1 MTLERETPIASQQ
14 LYLGDAE
21 GAFASAL
28 QALAAERASTR
39 LWAGDA
45 TLFSDDPA
53 HAASVATRLG
63 WLRSPTAMQREQE
76 QLTQFAREAHDRG
89 LRRALVLGM
98 GGSALC
104 PEVLAKVHV
113 ASSGALTLRV
123 LDTTDPTAVLE
134 AARFAEP
141 EQTLFIV
148 ASKSGSTI
156 EVSALEAFFF
166 ERAKQALGAGAAQ
179 HFIAITDPQSPLAE
193 LANVRGYARVFE
205 NDPNIGGRYSA
216 LSHFGLVPAAL
227 AGVSLKAL
235 LESTEAMVARCS
247 PEVPDAE
254 NPGLRLG
261 AFIGG
266 LAHAGRDKLS
276 LIASPEVA
284 PLGAWIEQL
293 VAESTGKQGV
303 GVVPVDQ
310 EPLAEAASYGAD
322 RAFVYLRYGAQGEPS
337 AKERVTA
344 LDARVEQLIA
354 AGHPVA
360 RIDLT
365 ATHEL
370 GGEFFRWEIATSLAS
385 ARLRVNPFDEPNVT
399 EAKRET
405 ARFIQELIEQ
415 GALPERPGLAPSAP
429 EVSAFLRSVSP
440 PNYFAICAYLTPSS
454 AIDERLAA
462 LRAFVL
468 THTRS
473 ATTTG
478 YGPRFLHSTGQLHK
492 GGPPTGRFL
501 VLTMDD
507 PHVAIPNLP
516 YSFGQL
522 KQAQALGDLAVL
534 ERRGRPACHVHLG
547 NDPEAGLTALLSAL
561 G

>member
-1 MTLERETPIASQQ
+1 MTLESETPIASQRF
-14 LYLGDAE
+14 YLGDAE
-21 GAFASAL
+21 GAVVGAL
-28 QALAAERASTR
+28 QTLAAERASAR

-63 WLRSPTAMQREQE
+63 WLRSPAAMQREQE
-76 QLTQFAREAHDRG
+76 QLIAFAREAHARG

-104 PEVLAKVHV
+104 PEVLAKVYG
-113 ASSGALTLRV
+113 SSSESLTLRV
-123 LDTTDPTAVLE
+123 LDTTDPTYVLE

-141 EQTLFIV
+141 RETLFIV

-156 EVSALEAFFF
+156 EVSALEATFF
-166 ERAKQALGAGAAQ
+166 ERAQAALGAGAAQ
-179 HFIAITDPQSPLAE
+179 HFIAITDPGSPLTE
-193 LANVRGYARVFE
+193 LANARGYARVFE

-227 AGVSLKAL
+227 AGVDLKAL
-235 LESTEAMVARCS
+235 LQSAEAMVAHCS

-254 NPGLRLG
+254 NPGLQLG

-266 LAHAGRDKLS
+266 LARAGRDKLS

-310 EPLAEAASYGAD
+310 EPLADAASYGAD
-322 RAFVYLRYGAQGEPS
+322 RAFVYLRYGAQD
-337 AKERVTA
+337 VTA
-344 LDARVEQLIA
+344 LDARVEQLLA

-365 ATHEL
+365 AKHEL

-385 ARLRVNPFDEPNVT
+385 ALLRVNPFDEPNVT

-415 GALPERPGLAPSAP
+415 GALPERPGLAPTAP
-429 EVSAFLRSVSP
+429 EVGAFLRDVSP
-440 PNYFAICAYLTPSS
+440 PNYLAICAYLTPSQ
-454 AIDERLAA
+454 ALDARLAT
-462 LRAFVL
+462 LRAFVQG
-468 THTRS
+468 HTRS

-492 GGPPTGRFL
+492 GGPPSGRFL

-507 PHVAIPNLP
+507 PHVAIPGLP

-522 KQAQALGDLAVL
+522 KRAQALGDLAVL
-534 ERRGRPACHVHLG
+534 ERRGRTACHVHLG
-547 NDPEAGLTALLSAL
+547 SDPVAGLEALLSAL
-561 G
+561 R